1 MISLGLANKLGLPVV
16 AHPGTFSTADGTSA
30 TFAGKIDNATLAL
43 HPEFELKLAYLLVS
57 PSNDYLFLL
66 GNNILRHHP
75 TFSFV
80 GLSVRSPSTPNLT
93 CSTDCVA
100 SPSTFPCLRSP
111 VNQPPSPQCVQLQ
124 CECMSSVVVRV

>member
-30 TFAGKIDNATLAL
+30 TFAGKIDSATLAL

-66 GNNILRHHP
+66 GNDILRHHP
-75 TFSFV
+75 TFSFAGFECTV
-80 GLSVRSPSTPNLT
+80 PKHAKLNLFDRLRGIT
-93 CSTDCVA
+93 VNVPLLEVPGEPTAQSAVCAVA
-100 SPSTFPCLRSP
+100 I
-111 VNQPPSPQCVQLQ
+111 
-124 CECMSSVVVRV
+124 